1 MNFERRKQHFLAL
14 KFPLFFR
21 PMPLPRK
28 AILVLFALGMS
39 LLVQPTVV
47 LSDFGRVGERTDPK
61 RWDAQIVVFKER
73 QILELHENGTKT
85 KSYRICL
92 GMNPIGTKLI
102 TGDQKTPEGNYFICS
117 KSTDSKFHRFLGISY
132 PGAADAQAAFERG
145 LISLDDRDAIIE
157 SAENGK
163 TPPWNTKLGG
173 WVGIHGYPT
182 DWYRRLW
189 VALFYPKP
197 HNWTDGCIAMW
208 NFEVEELFAR
218 VRIGTR
224 VLIQP

>member
-39 LLVQPTVV
+39 LLVQPAVV

-61 RWDAQIVVFKER
+61 RWDAQIVVFKEK

-102 TGDQKTPEGNYFICS
+102 TGDRKHQKATTLSARRAPIVSSIDFS
-117 KSTDSKFHRFLGISY
+117 GISY
-132 PGAADAQAAFERG
+132 PGAADTQAAFER
-145 LISLDDRDAIIE
+145 D
-157 SAENGK
+157 
-163 TPPWNTKLGG
+163 
-173 WVGIHGYPT
+173 
-182 DWYRRLW
+182 
-189 VALFYPKP
+189 
-197 HNWTDGCIAMW
+197 
-208 NFEVEELFAR
+208 
-218 VRIGTR
+218 
-224 VLIQP
+224 